1 VPLIPMLPAG
11 ASYHDAVVSAKR
23 AILRDALRAEGGHQ
37 TRAAKRL
44 GLTQPYLAR
53 LLTNLQIRPD
63 EGR

>member
-1 VPLIPMLPAG
+1 VGAG
-11 ASYHDAVVSAKR
+11 YHDAVAAAKR

-53 LLTNLQIRPD
+53 LMKNLQIRQED
-63 EGR
+63 G